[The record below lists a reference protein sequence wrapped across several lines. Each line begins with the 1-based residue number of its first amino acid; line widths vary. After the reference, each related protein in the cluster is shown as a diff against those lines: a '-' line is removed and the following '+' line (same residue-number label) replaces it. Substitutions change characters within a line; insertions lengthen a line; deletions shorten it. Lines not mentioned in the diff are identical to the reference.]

1 MYRNCFQEACEEA
14 RRRKQTIQELKFLVT
29 TLDREIQSLED
40 SLDCD
45 DDITEHQEAVIEQ
58 RLNTTLHTRK
68 RAIQCLERFG
78 VKNDSG
84 ILRNMRI
91 K

>member
-1 MYRNCFQEACEEA
+1 MYRNCFQEAYEEA
-14 RRRKQTIQELKFLVT
+14 RRRQQTIQELKFLVT

-45 DDITEHQEAVIEQ
+45 DEITEHQESVLEQ
-58 RLNTTLHTRK
+58 RLNTTLDTRK
-68 RAIQCLERFG
+68 RATQCLERFG
-78 VKNDSG
+78 VKFE
-84 ILRNMRI
+84 